1 MTKQVTDNDYFVS
14 LIQIAL
20 EKENN
25 TGLLI
30 RRLIKKNHSDRAV
43 LLNSIIE
50 DFKKNKIEP
59 DLVEALEYLYDDD
72 IVKKVKELLKD

>member
-30 RRLIKKNHSDRAV
+30 RKLIKKNHNDRAV

-59 DLVEALEYLYDDD
+59 DLVEALEYLYDED